1 MGQAGQAAGRKRRP
15 ARTGVGGGLTPTWW
29 GQEPGSELERRP
41 LPPPL
46 LSGTVHDPPASGV
59 QCLRGFRVA
68 QGSQIG
74 MNVPHSS
81 QQAPHAVSIPCPPGS
96 RRQLPAPTHGS
107 VSPSSPS
114 LLCTPAGSAR
124 EAARGRK
131 EPERLSEGLLL
142 QKKTRKLDGSWKNQ
156 KDEGPWEETASGSQA
171 AQPRSLGACTQ
182 ACDETTPWAGSPGP
196 GALRSCGA
204 PTGEDRQE
212 AGWPAASEHLWEGTE
227 HGGDGSLGEAAPTPR
242 QN

>member
-81 QQAPHAVSIPCPPGS
+81 QQAPHAVSIPRPPGS
-96 RRQLPAPTHGS
+96 RRQLPAPTHRS

-156 KDEGPWEETASGSQA
+156 KDEGPWEETAR
-171 AQPRSLGACTQ
+171 QPSPAPLG
-182 ACDETTPWAGSPGP
+182 P
-196 GALRSCGA
+196 A
-204 PTGEDRQE
+204 PRLVMRPHLGQE
-212 AGWPAASEHLWEGTE
+212 ALAQVPSAAVEPLQEKTDRRQDGLRPLSTFGREQNMGVTE
-227 HGGDGSLGEAAPTPR
+227 A
-242 QN
+242 